1 LVWRADEFEL
11 NNWLFVPQSVR
22 LYQAEVKGVAA
33 LMISVPVGWAFRTSL
48 SAATATRRFC
58 SPPSATRVRLF
69 RRCRCSSMLL
79 ALTSSII

>member
-33 LMISVPVGWAFRTSL
+33 LMISVPVG
-48 SAATATRRFC
+48 
-58 SPPSATRVRLF
+58 
-69 RRCRCSSMLL
+69 
-79 ALTSSII
+79 